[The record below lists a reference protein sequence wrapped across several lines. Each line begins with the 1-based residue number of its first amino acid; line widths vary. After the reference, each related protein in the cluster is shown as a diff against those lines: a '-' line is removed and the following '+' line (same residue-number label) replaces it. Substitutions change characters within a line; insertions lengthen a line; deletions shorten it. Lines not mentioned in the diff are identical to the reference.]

1 MASPFLWPVLV
12 PSALRAPAP
21 VNLGVSPMVFQRV
34 TFTRLFPPSGN
45 CFGFEADGKRFFD
58 VCAPG
63 RPRIEEGMTVIALLR
78 EPNSFGDNGLL
89 GWVDCHDGS
98 IACDSALKHFA
109 WFIACTYFA
118 VMFPLR
124 AYAIIATPVIADWVA
139 FLVAAMFSAFAVM
152 SLYASATTF
161 IINRALV
168 TVRDLLEPYDAACW
182 ANTSVERDASP
193 QSGSRPSP

>member
-1 MASPFLWPVLV
+1 
-12 PSALRAPAP
+12 
-21 VNLGVSPMVFQRV
+21 
-34 TFTRLFPPSGN
+34 
-45 CFGFEADGKRFFD
+45 
-58 VCAPG
+58 
-63 RPRIEEGMTVIALLR
+63 MTVIALLR
-78 EPNSFGDNGLL
+78 EPNSFGGNGLF

-98 IACDSALKHFA
+98 IACGNALKHFS

-152 SLYASATTF
+152 FLYASATTF

-168 TVRDLLEPYDAACW
+168 TVRDLSKPYDAACW
-182 ANTSVERDASP
+182 ANPAVEGTLRDKAA
-193 QSGSRPSP
+193 SRPSP